1 MALQDCRWFK
11 EGAAARGQN
20 APCPYGGGSPKAI
33 LWLEGYES
41 SDSGAAS
48 VVAKI
53 EAATAVLKRD
63 PDDLP
68 EIGIDG

>member
-11 EGAAARGQN
+11 EGVAARGEN

-41 SDSGAAS
+41 GQAPAVTPA
-48 VVAKI
+48 VVIAP
-53 EAATAVLKRD
+53 AVARD

-68 EIGIDG
+68 EIGIDS